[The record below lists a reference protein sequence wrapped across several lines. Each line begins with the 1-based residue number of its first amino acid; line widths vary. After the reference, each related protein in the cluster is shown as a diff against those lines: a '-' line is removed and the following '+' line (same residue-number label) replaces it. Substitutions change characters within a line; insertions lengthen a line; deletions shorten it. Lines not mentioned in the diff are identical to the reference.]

1 MPVATSQS
9 DFDLV
14 VIGAGSGGVA
24 ASRRAAA
31 HGARVAIVEGR
42 RVGGTCVLRGCVP
55 KKLLMYAAEF
65 GDTFATARGYGWSL
79 AEPAFEMQRWA
90 TAKAAETSR
99 LEGIYRR
106 LLEGSGVTLFE
117 GHGRLAGPG
126 RVVVKGAHGA
136 GSEATLRA
144 RHVLLAT
151 GSSPVT
157 DRIPGLEHCATSDDL
172 LDLTELPPAAAIV
185 GAGFIAVEFASMLA
199 RLGVRVSLY
208 FRGRLPLRGFDE
220 MLRTA
225 AMAELPAA
233 GVEVHAETVPT
244 RVQAVSGGLLLL
256 FGDERMREFPWVLNA
271 TGRRPNSAGL
281 GLETVGIEPDAAG
294 AVPVSHGGETAA
306 AGVFAIG
313 DLTNRANLTPV
324 AIAEGRALADTLY
337 GGVPRTVDLSRV
349 PTAVFMLPPIAS
361 CGPTEAERA
370 AAGLPT
376 KVFETE
382 FRPMKTAFTGGAQR
396 TRMKLLVDAATDRV
410 EAVHMVGP
418 DAPEIVQSLAVALT
432 AGATKAHF
440 DRTLAMHPTAAE
452 EFVLMREPVRVV

>member
-1 MPVATSQS
+1 METARK

-55 KKLLMYAAEF
+55 KKLLMYAAQF
-65 GDTFATARGYGWSL
+65 GDAFATARGYGWSL
-79 AEPAFEMQRWA
+79 AEPAFGMPSWA
-90 TAKAAETSR
+90 AAKAAETSR

-117 GHGRLAGPG
+117 GHGRLDGPG
-126 RVVVKGAHGA
+126 RVVVKATD
-136 GSEATLRA
+136 GSACETALRA

-157 DRIPGLEHCATSDDL
+157 DRISGLELGATSDDL
-172 LDLTELPPAAAIV
+172 LALTALPPAAAIV

-199 RLGVRVSLY
+199 RLGVKVSLY

-225 AMAELPAA
+225 AMAELQAA

-256 FGDERMREFPWVLNA
+256 FGDERMREFPWLLNA

-281 GLETVGIEPDAAG
+281 GLETVAIEPDADA
-294 AVPVSHGGETAA
+294 AVPVNDASETAA
-306 AGVFAIG
+306 AGVYAIG

-324 AIAEGRALADTLY
+324 AIAQGRALADTLY
-337 GGVPRTVDLSRV
+337 GGTPRTVDLTRV
-349 PTAVFMLPPIAS
+349 PTAVFMLPPMAS

-396 TRMKLLVDAATDRV
+396 TRMKLLVDVATDRV

-440 DRTLAMHPTAAE
+440 DHTLAMHPTAAE
-452 EFVLMREPVRVV
+452 EFVLMREAVRVV

>member
-1 MPVATSQS
+1 LQT

-31 HGARVAIVEGR
+31 HGARVAIVEAG

-65 GDTFATARGYGWSL
+65 GDAFATARGYGWA
-79 AEPAFEMQRWA
+79 AEPRFDMAHWA
-90 TAKAAETSR
+90 AAKAAETTR

-106 LLEGSGVTLFE
+106 LLEGSGVTLLE
-117 GHGRLAGPG
+117 GRARLDGLG
-126 RVVVKGAHGA
+126 RVVVATA
-136 GSEATLRA
+136 GGDTALQTR
-144 RHVLLAT
+144 RVLLAT
-151 GSSPVT
+151 GASPAHAA
-157 DRIPGLEHCATSDDL
+157 IPGLDTCATSDDL
-172 LDLTELPPAAAIV
+172 LDLAELPPSAAII
-185 GAGFIAVEFASMLA
+185 GAGFIGVEFASMLA
-199 RLGVRVSLY
+199 RLGVKVSMY

-225 AMAELPAA
+225 ALAELQAA
-233 GVEVHAETVPT
+233 GVEVHAEQLPT
-244 RVQAVSGGLLLL
+244 RVQAVAGGRLLL

-281 GLETVGIEPDAAG
+281 GLETLGIVPDAAG
-294 AVPVSHGGETAA
+294 AVPVDAALQTTATN
-306 AGVFAIG
+306 VYAIG
-313 DLTNRANLTPV
+313 DLTNRVNLTPV
-324 AIAEGRALADTLY
+324 AIAEGRALADTLF
-337 GGVPRTVDLSRV
+337 GGRPRTVDLSRV
-349 PTAVFMLPPIAS
+349 PTAVFMLPPLAS
-361 CGPTEAERA
+361 CGPTEAERV
-370 AAGLPT
+370 AAGLAT

-396 TRMKLLVDAATDRV
+396 TRMKLLVDAASDRAV
-410 EAVHMVGP
+410 AVHMVGP

-440 DRTLAMHPTAAE
+440 DQTLAMHPTAAE
-452 EFVLMREPVRVV
+452 EFVLMREPARVV